1 MAMTVLEKR
10 LIVLY
15 VVTIAL
21 WLISMFT
28 QGWIV
33 ESFDYANGTCT
44 LVSIQ
49 TSLFYYKVCNL
60 EVCETK
66 LGTDENPLMK
76 TMPTWTEMQSMS
88 ITAVVLCAVCCLLV
102 ILPDPCSWKKF
113 ERPIAV
119 VLIIFNIIA
128 VLIESALIIRVIIYI
143 TTASENFY
151 LAEHLSN
158 KNYKGLTYNIKMP
171 YSIIIAYVGLFV
183 AITGCV
189 LGCVH
194 HSSLK
199 RRSRE
204 HLGQNRASAAYA
216 SSVEPTN
223 QQNHMHYMEYGQ
235 PPYEQHPY
243 EQPPDGRNK
252 EHETQNQAAYATTV
266 ELTYQP
272 HHMHDMVY
280 RQPPYGQPPHGQ
292 PPYGRNKEHETQNQA
307 IAAYAPTVELT
318 NKQNQMHYMEYG
330 QPPYEQPLYGR
341 NKEHKRQN
349 QASAEYAPNV
359 ELTNKQNQMHYMEYG
374 QPPYEQPPHGQ
385 PPYGRNKEHQRQNQ
399 ASAAYAPTVALDL
412 SSGWTTV
419 AGSVY
424 I

>member
-1 MAMTVLEKR
+1 
-10 LIVLY
+10 
-15 VVTIAL
+15 
-21 WLISMFT
+21 
-28 QGWIV
+28 
-33 ESFDYANGTCT
+33 
-44 LVSIQ
+44 
-49 TSLFYYKVCNL
+49 
-60 EVCETK
+60 
-66 LGTDENPLMK
+66 
-76 TMPTWTEMQSMS
+76 MQSMS

-199 RRSRE
+199 RRNRE
-204 HLGQNRASAAYA
+204 HQGQNQASAAYPP
-216 SSVEPTN
+216 SVEPTN

-243 EQPPDGRNK
+243 EQPP
-252 EHETQNQAAYATTV
+252 
-266 ELTYQP
+266 
-272 HHMHDMVY
+272 
-280 RQPPYGQPPHGQ
+280 
-292 PPYGRNKEHETQNQA
+292 YGRNKEHETQNQA
-307 IAAYAPTVELT
+307 SAAYAPTVELT

-341 NKEHKRQN
+341 NKDHKRQNPIDQASAEYAPNVELTHQPHHMHYMEYGQPPYEQPQHGQPPYEQPLYGRNKEHKGQN

-359 ELTNKQNQMHYMEYG
+359 ELTHQPHHMHYMEYG
-374 QPPYEQPPHGQ
+374 QPPYEQPPHGQPSYEQPPYVQ

-399 ASAAYAPTVALDL
+399 ASAAYAPTVELYL
-412 SSGWTTV
+412 SSGWTKV
-419 AGSVY
+419 DGSVY

>member
-1 MAMTVLEKR
+1 MIHV
-10 LIVLY
+10 Y
-15 VVTIAL
+15 TINYKQL
-21 WLISMFT
+21 FLIS
-28 QGWIV
+28 
-33 ESFDYANGTCT
+33 
-44 LVSIQ
+44 
-49 TSLFYYKVCNL
+49 
-60 EVCETK
+60 
-66 LGTDENPLMK
+66 
-76 TMPTWTEMQSMS
+76 
-88 ITAVVLCAVCCLLV
+88 
-102 ILPDPCSWKKF
+102 
-113 ERPIAV
+113 
-119 VLIIFNIIA
+119 

-204 HLGQNRASAAYA
+204 HQGQNQASAAYTP
-216 SSVEPTN
+216 SVELTN

-243 EQPPDGRNK
+243 GRNK
-252 EHETQNQAAYATTV
+252 EHETQNQASAAYATTV

-280 RQPPYGQPPHGQ
+280 RQPPYGQPPQGQ
-292 PPYGRNKEHETQNQA
+292 PPYGRSKEHQTQNQA
-307 IAAYAPTVELT
+307 FAAYAPTVELT

-359 ELTNKQNQMHYMEYG
+359 ELTQQPHHMHYMEYG
-374 QPPYEQPPHGQ
+374 QPPYEQPPHGQPPYEQPPYVQ

-399 ASAAYAPTVALDL
+399 ASAAYAPTVELDL
-412 SSGWTTV
+412 SSGWTKV

>member
-1 MAMTVLEKR
+1 MIHVYPINYKQLF
-10 LIVLY
+10 
-15 VVTIAL
+15 
-21 WLISMFT
+21 LIS
-28 QGWIV
+28 
-33 ESFDYANGTCT
+33 
-44 LVSIQ
+44 
-49 TSLFYYKVCNL
+49 
-60 EVCETK
+60 
-66 LGTDENPLMK
+66 
-76 TMPTWTEMQSMS
+76 
-88 ITAVVLCAVCCLLV
+88 
-102 ILPDPCSWKKF
+102 
-113 ERPIAV
+113 
-119 VLIIFNIIA
+119 

-199 RRSRE
+199 RRNRE
-204 HLGQNRASAAYA
+204 HQGQNQASAAYPP
-216 SSVEPTN
+216 SVEPTN

-243 EQPPDGRNK
+243 EQPP
-252 EHETQNQAAYATTV
+252 
-266 ELTYQP
+266 
-272 HHMHDMVY
+272 
-280 RQPPYGQPPHGQ
+280 
-292 PPYGRNKEHETQNQA
+292 YGRNKEHETQNQA
-307 IAAYAPTVELT
+307 SAAYAPTVELT

-341 NKEHKRQN
+341 NKDHKRQN

-359 ELTNKQNQMHYMEYG
+359 ELTHQPHHMHYMEYG
-374 QPPYEQPPHGQ
+374 QPPYEQPPHGQPSYVQ

-399 ASAAYAPTVALDL
+399 ASAAYAPTVELYL
-412 SSGWTTV
+412 SSGWTKV
-419 AGSVY
+419 DGSVY

>member
-1 MAMTVLEKR
+1 M
-10 LIVLY
+10 
-15 VVTIAL
+15 
-21 WLISMFT
+21 
-28 QGWIV
+28 
-33 ESFDYANGTCT
+33 N
-44 LVSIQ
+44 
-49 TSLFYYKVCNL
+49 
-60 EVCETK
+60 
-66 LGTDENPLMK
+66 

-88 ITAVVLCAVCCLLV
+88 ITALVLCVVCCLLV
-102 ILPDPCSWKKF
+102 ILPDPCAWKKF

-143 TTASENFY
+143 TTASQNFY

-189 LGCVH
+189 LGIVN

-199 RRSRE
+199 RKSRE
-204 HLGQNRASAAYA
+204 HQGQNQASAAYA
-216 SSVEPTN
+216 PSVEPTN

-243 EQPPDGRNK
+243 EKPPYGRNK
-252 EHETQNQAAYATTV
+252 EHDIQNQASAAYATTV
-266 ELTYQP
+266 EHTNQQNQ
-272 HHMHDMVY
+272 MHYME
-280 RQPPYGQPPHGQ
+280 YGQPPYEQHLYEQ

-307 IAAYAPTVELT
+307 SAAYAPT
-318 NKQNQMHYMEYG
+318 
-330 QPPYEQPLYGR
+330 
-341 NKEHKRQN
+341 
-349 QASAEYAPNV
+349 V

-385 PPYGRNKEHQRQNQ
+385 PPYVQPPYGRNKEHQRQNQ
-399 ASAAYAPTVALDL
+399 ASAAYAPTVELYL
-412 SSGWTTV
+412 SSGWTKV
-419 AGSVY
+419 DGSVY